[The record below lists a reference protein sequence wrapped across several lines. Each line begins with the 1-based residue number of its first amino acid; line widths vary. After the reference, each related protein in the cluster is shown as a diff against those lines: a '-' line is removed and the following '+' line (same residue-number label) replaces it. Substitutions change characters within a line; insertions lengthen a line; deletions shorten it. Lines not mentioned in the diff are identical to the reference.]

1 MKQKLL
7 GIYDKHYKKFTLF
20 SFLILLACIGVL
32 VNQYVQTGE
41 WFEKSVSLKGGITLT
56 APANGI
62 DIHTLDAQLDARFPN
77 ADIDVREI
85 TEGGQQ
91 SAIIVEAADVTSD
104 ELTAALK
111 DNGISLKEGK
121 YSLESM
127 GSSLGESFF
136 GQIIRALLI
145 AFVAM
150 SLVVFITFRTAFRSV
165 FIIIAVLSD
174 LLSTLAVVNL
184 LGVKLSTA
192 GIAAFL
198 MLIGYAVDTD
208 ILLTTHV
215 IKRKSEGGTVFSRTI
230 NAMKTGV
237 PMTLTALAASIV
249 GLIFTKSDI
258 IFQIMLIVT
267 IGMVFDLIYTWF
279 QNAGILR
286 MYMEKYDKP

>member
-20 SFLILLACIGVL
+20 SFLILLACTGVL
-32 VNQYVQTGE
+32 INQYVQTGE

-56 APANGI
+56 VPSTGT
-62 DIHTLDAQLDARFPN
+62 DIHQLDAVLDATFPK

-91 SAIIVEAADVTSD
+91 SAIIVEAADITSE
-104 ELTAALK
+104 ELSSALK
-111 DNGISLKEGK
+111 DNGVILEEGK

-136 GQIIRALLI
+136 SQTMKALI
-145 AFVAM
+145 FAFIAM

-174 LLSTLAVVNL
+174 LISTLAIVNL

-215 IKRKSEGGTVFSRTI
+215 IKRKSEGGTVLSRTV
-230 NAMKTGV
+230 NAMKTGI
-237 PMTLTALAASIV
+237 PMTLTALAASII
-249 GLIFTKSDI
+249 GLIFTKSEI
-258 IFQIMLIVT
+258 IHQIMLIIT
-267 IGMVFDLIYTWF
+267 IGLIFDMIYTWF